1 MPVAGDGTHIGN
13 HVPTCGQAVIPDRD
27 RAVIVLPE
35 NVALMVGVEVA
46 DAGNMP
52 TGWHRGGDGVPT
64 GWQAVIPD
72 RDRAVVVLPE
82 NVDLDVAVEV
92 DGAGKMVSGWHH
104 SGNGMRKAHR

>member
-46 DAGNMP
+46 DAGNMA

-64 GWQAVIPD
+64 GSRTVIPD
-72 RDRAVVVLPE
+72 PDRAVAVVPQ
-82 NVDLDVAVEV
+82 NVAFAVAVEV
-92 DGAGKMVSGWHH
+92 AVADDIATGSHRADDGVRAP
-104 SGNGMRKAHR
+104 